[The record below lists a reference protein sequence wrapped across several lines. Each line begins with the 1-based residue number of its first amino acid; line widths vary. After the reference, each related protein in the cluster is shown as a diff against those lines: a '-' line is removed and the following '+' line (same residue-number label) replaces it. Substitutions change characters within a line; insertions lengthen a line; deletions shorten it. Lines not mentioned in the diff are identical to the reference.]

1 MKKWT
6 PIVLCFGLVFGGS
19 VTKLMAEKGR
29 GQNSKPTQGT
39 RLTGTGQTHGNAQG
53 SLDRDLGNERAKEV
67 GKGNKKGL
75 YKDQYSIGEGKEKHG
90 ETRTN
95 DKTDKAEKGKKHDEK
110 EKGKDKQRNKD
121 KA

>member
-1 MKKWT
+1 MRKLT
-6 PIVLCFGLVFGGS
+6 PFVLSFGLVFTGS
-19 VTKLMAEKGR
+19 MTNLTAKNGR
-29 GQNSKPTQGT
+29 GQNPQHAQGT
-39 RLTGTGQTHGNAQG
+39 RLTGASQTHGNGQG

-75 YKDQYSIGEGKEKHG
+75 YKDQYSIGEGKEKRG

-95 DKTDKAEKGKKHDEK
+95 GKTDKAEKAKKHDEK